1 MAAFVVRRSSGPVIR
16 SISPSSG
23 LNRHI
28 SAQSPPS
35 SPARR
40 NLDEN
45 RPSRPFNFFALDR
58 PVHSNRVVSSSTG
71 SDKPQRRT
79 CMCSPTNHPG
89 SFRCSLHKG
98 VSGGGVSGGSKAATC
113 GGSGGLS
120 MRRSAVGN
128 SLARLGAAKGGLAAL
143 IRPSSCHQRRR
154 GEFRPGPS
162 RLSAMSMN

>member
-23 LNRHI
+23 LSRHI

-35 SPARR
+35 SPARG
-40 NLDEN
+40 NLDDN

-58 PVHSNRVVSSSTG
+58 PVHSNRVVSPSTR

-98 VSGGGVSGGSKAATC
+98 VAGGAKAATC

-120 MRRSAVGN
+120 MRRSAVVN

-154 GEFRPGPS
+154 GDFRPGPS